1 MSVSFRPG
9 GHPFGIHRVVTP
21 AGSLPQA
28 ADVLDASLP
37 AYDDEMLLD
46 VEKLVTGSAI
56 RRSAEDRAGTVL
68 PAQVGPAPPPPDA
81 TAAPDAAPPADA
93 PAATQQQV
101 REFLGT
107 LAAHVRA
114 NSQDVGP
121 RFAEEARKIHHGQAE
136 GRAIRGTTTPEE
148 EQALVD
154 EEIPFARLPFLATDD

>member
-1 MSVSFRPG
+1 MVIYDLG
-9 GHPFGIHRVVTP
+9 CEKGHRFEGWFSDRSALEDQRARGLLECTLC
-21 AGSLPQA
+21 GSR
-28 ADVLDASLP
+28 S
-37 AYDDEMLLD
+37 

-93 PAATQQQV
+93 PAATPQQV

-121 RFAEEARKIHHGQAE
+121 RFAEEARKIHHGQAA

>member
-1 MSVSFRPG
+1 MVIYDLG
-9 GHPFGIHRVVTP
+9 CEKGHRFEGWFSDRAALEDQRARGLLECTFC
-21 AGSLPQA
+21 GSRT
-28 ADVLDASLP
+28 
-37 AYDDEMLLD
+37 

-68 PAQVGPAPPPPDA
+68 PAQVAPAPPPPDVTPA
-81 TAAPDAAPPADA
+81 SPDAQQPEA
-93 PAATQQQV
+93 PAATPQQV

-121 RFAEEARKIHHGQAE
+121 RFAQEARKIHHGQAE